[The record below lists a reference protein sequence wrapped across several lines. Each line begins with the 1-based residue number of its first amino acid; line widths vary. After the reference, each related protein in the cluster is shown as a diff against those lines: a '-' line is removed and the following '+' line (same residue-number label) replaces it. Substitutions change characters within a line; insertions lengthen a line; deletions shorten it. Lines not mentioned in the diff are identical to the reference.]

1 MSLSSLL
8 CGFPE
13 RIVASQSGF
22 RAFTMPFLRST
33 ELLFSSACFESSIH
47 LYRCYM
53 SISQEF
59 IALFERVRKVAEL
72 IKRAR
77 FFYWCLCGI
86 HFYFWFATP
95 RFMCWPFFHCLKSC
109 IFCVCVC
116 PFHSNCCWRF
126 KYIALSLFHFFSFVL
141 DTVNSFLEHLNSV
154 IWAQAVEQS
163 EIIYQAR
170 VCFVKTNVRLKTCNY
185 IAEREQLQSNRKH
198 LKGSLFHRKFHVFYF
213 RCAFAGSH
221 FFPAEV
227 MITYIYHGDKSQQLV

>member
-1 MSLSSLL
+1 MMSLSSLL

-13 RIVASQSGF
+13 RLVASQSGF

-33 ELLFSSACFESSIH
+33 ELLFSSACFESSIIH

-86 HFYFWFATP
+86 HFYFWFAPP

-109 IFCVCVC
+109 IFCVCVSVLFI
-116 PFHSNCCWRF
+116 PIVAGASNISPYLCS
-126 KYIALSLFHFFSFVL
+126 IFFSFVL
-141 DTVNSFLEHLNSV
+141 DTVKPFLEHLNSV
-154 IWAQAVEQS
+154 IWAQTVEQS

-198 LKGSLFHRKFHVFYF
+198 LKGSLFHTKISCVLFSLCV
-213 RCAFAGSH
+213 CWVAFFSRRSH
-221 FFPAEV
+221 DH
-227 MITYIYHGDKSQQLV
+227 IYLSWW

>member
-13 RIVASQSGF
+13 RLVASQSGF

-33 ELLFSSACFESSIH
+33 ELLFSSACFESSIIH

-86 HFYFWFATP
+86 HFYFWFAPP

-109 IFCVCVC
+109 IFCVC

-126 KYIALSLFHFFSFVL
+126 KYIALSLFHFFF
-141 DTVNSFLEHLNSV
+141 FRFGH
-154 IWAQAVEQS
+154 
-163 EIIYQAR
+163 
-170 VCFVKTNVRLKTCNY
+170 CKTNFRAL
-185 IAEREQLQSNRKH
+185 EQCDLSSDGRTIGNHLSSSGLLRQNQCSPKNLQLYRRKRTA
-198 LKGSLFHRKFHVFYF
+198 S
-213 RCAFAGSH
+213 
-221 FFPAEV
+221 
-227 MITYIYHGDKSQQLV
+227 I